1 MKTLTPDAAGV
12 VETPLLPLSAPLLRK
27 VRPAA
32 KAVFTGRVGSGWTF
46 EVYDRAED
54 LGPEF
59 WEAFFPAHWKDYRY
73 YRTLEETFSGEFPQ
87 RYLVLREENSASNVG
102 DVRAVQPLFFVEQ
115 DLTVSLSNWV
125 RAALRPLRRWLRMRL
140 MMVGCIVGDAQTGL
154 TDAATAFTPRVAD
167 ALAKALEGYA
177 RHEGISIVL
186 LKDFPLACREGL
198 RTLTTAGGYTRLP
211 SLPGVRLPLDFA
223 NFDDYVQSRLGKAT
237 RKSLRRKFR
246 EVDSLPEPVTL
257 EVKTSVTES
266 EAEALHALYERVAL
280 RGDVHFE
287 VFTKEYFLLLGRRMP
302 EQTRYF
308 IWRHAGRIVAFSFCT
323 VHNGAIYDNDI
334 GVDDDA
340 PASLHLY
347 HVTFRDVIRWALAQG
362 LECYYSAPFNYDPK
376 LHLRMELVPLDLYA
390 RHLSPMVN
398 FFLRRLA
405 PLAAP
410 TRQEPLLR
418 QFPNADQL

>member
-1 MKTLTPDAAGV
+1 MKTLAPDAAGV
-12 VETPLLPLSAPLLRK
+12 VETPLLVPPRALRE
-27 VRPAA
+27 VVPTSTP
-32 KAVFTGRVGSGWTF
+32 VFTGRLGSGWAF
-46 EVYDRAED
+46 EVYDRVED
-54 LGPEF
+54 LGAEL
-59 WEAFFPAHWKDYRY
+59 WETFFPAHWKDHRY
-73 YRTLEETFSGEFPQ
+73 YRTLEETFAREFPQ
-87 RYLVLREENSASNVG
+87 RYLVLREEG
-102 DVRAVQPLFFVEQ
+102 GPGGGEIRAVQPLFFVEQ

-140 MMVGCIVGDAQTGL
+140 MMVGCIVGEAQTGL
-154 TDAATAFTPRVAD
+154 TDAATAFSPRVAG

-177 RHEGISIVL
+177 RHEGVSIVL
-186 LKDFPLACREGL
+186 LKDFPLAYRDGL
-198 RTLTTAGGYTRLP
+198 RSLTTGGGYTRLP
-211 SLPGVRLPLDFA
+211 SLPGVCLPLNFA
-223 NFDDYVQSRLGKAT
+223 SFDDYVQSRLGKAT

-246 EVDSLPEPVTL
+246 EVDALPEPVTL

-266 EAEALHALYERVAL
+266 EAAALHALYERVAL
-280 RGDVHFE
+280 RGEVHFE

-302 EQTRYF
+302 EQARYF

-323 VHNGAIYDNDI
+323 VHGGAIYDNDI
-334 GVDDDA
+334 GVDEDA

-347 HVTFRDVIRWALAQG
+347 HLTFRDIIRWALAQG

-390 RHLSPMVN
+390 RHLSPVIN

-418 QFPNADQL
+418 QFPNAGQL